1 MWTPAYPDRHRRF
14 PSTWVGSA
22 AFSRKLLEWGKKSWR
37 NFRRQESMHKV
48 KPPSFYF
55 FLAIVT
61 LTVSVQV
68 GSGLIG
74 DCLQYLR
81 CAGSAVLGLSI
92 KRRHLLVIRLSKV
105 SHTKCSLPCIKLKFL
120 HHTCGERS
128 LEHLHPAQQTIFSC
142 RLLKYNQHCLDMM
155 ESYRMTSTIHRK

>member
-1 MWTPAYPDRHRRF
+1 MWTPAYPDLHRRF

-81 CAGSAVLGLSI
+81 CADSAVLGVSI

-105 SHTKCSLPCIKLKFL
+105 CKIPHQVLAAL
-120 HHTCGERS
+120 HQ
-128 LEHLHPAQQTIFSC
+128 AQIP
-142 RLLKYNQHCLDMM
+142 
-155 ESYRMTSTIHRK
+155 TSRVWRAQP